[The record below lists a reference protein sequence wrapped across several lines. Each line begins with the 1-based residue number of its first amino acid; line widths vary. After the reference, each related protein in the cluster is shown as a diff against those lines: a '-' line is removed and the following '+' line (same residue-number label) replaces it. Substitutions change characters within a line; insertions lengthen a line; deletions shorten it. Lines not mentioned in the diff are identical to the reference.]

1 MSNEKYEQ
9 GLAVRRAVLGDDHVN
24 ASLRSADD
32 FSRPLQELVT
42 ENAWGSVWVREGL
55 TRKTRSMITL
65 AMLIALNRPHEITIH
80 LRGALRNGVT
90 KDELREL
97 FLHASAY
104 CGWPAAVDSFRLAK
118 AVFEEL
124 KI

>member
-1 MSNEKYEQ
+1 MSNEKYDQ

-42 ENAWGSVWVREGL
+42 EHGWGSVWTREGL
-55 TRKTRSMITL
+55 SRKTRSMITL

-118 AVFEEL
+118 TVFDEL